1 MGEFSI
7 SDAMGRPKQDLV
19 DIPGR
24 YPKGTRERIAA
35 VLEKGEKQADFLRIA
50 VESELKKREGRRK
63 RGIKDG
69 P

>member
-1 MGEFSI
+1 MPELSI

-35 VLEKGEKQADFLRIA
+35 VLEDGERQADFLRQA
-50 VESELKKREGRRK
+50 VEELLRRREGRRK
-63 RGIKDG
+63 RDIKDA